1 VQSFTTHGFCDALF
15 LWPDDCV
22 NLWCNTNDGLHES
35 NLASTPKPINGHLT
49 PLCDVNS
56 GSCGQ
61 NQATCRRIPSHRR
74 HISCVLIIIVW
85 VEMRWGMGAEIEG
98 RTREEAGG
106 RTSAVVRAVLCLCR
120 LPNELGHK
128 LS

>member
-1 VQSFTTHGFCDALF
+1 
-15 LWPDDCV
+15 
-22 NLWCNTNDGLHES
+22 
-35 NLASTPKPINGHLT
+35 
-49 PLCDVNS
+49 
-56 GSCGQ
+56 
-61 NQATCRRIPSHRR
+61 
-74 HISCVLIIIVW
+74 
-85 VEMRWGMGAEIEG
+85 MGAEIEG